1 MESKLAAEY
10 ELERLIQE
18 VERELCAIDNMQPSP
33 RPQKP
38 NAIKYTFY
46 YNNSLSFFSWVLII
60 SVVAFLFC
68 FVTTIIF
75 PFLLAVLIVVGI
87 PLSFCVTYTDYKSA
101 AATYS
106 KEFKE
111 WQEQQTDWEAYIEK
125 QRKIVFDKYQE
136 KASYILSP
144 DSSKPQMSPEEY
156 RSWSRTQQV
165 FANNQKRIDKIMR
178 KYGR

>member
-1 MESKLAAEY
+1 MESVTNY

-18 VERELCAIDNMQPSP
+18 VERELCVIDNMQPSP
-33 RPQKP
+33 KPQKP
-38 NAIKYTFY
+38 NAIIYTFY

-60 SVVAFLFC
+60 CAVAFLLC
-68 FVTTIIF
+68 FISTVIF

-106 KEFKE
+106 KDFKE
-111 WQEQQTDWEAYIEK
+111 WQEQQKDWEAYIEK
-125 QRKIVFDKYQE
+125 QRKLVFDKYQE

-144 DSSKPQMSPEEY
+144 DSSKPQMNPEEY
-156 RSWSRTQQV
+156 RSWCRTQEV
-165 FANNQKRIDKIMR
+165 IANNQKRIDKIMR
-178 KYGR
+178 KYRR